1 MTSQQEQEEMT
12 EYAEGTFPIAIPI
25 ENPPEKTPTL
35 LKQRTLNQLCIQ
47 FGIAEAEVLLPG
59 PNDFADRPPY
69 GYIAI
74 NRQMCSSG
82 AIPPFNEFLRQT
94 FLRLTI
100 SPFQLHPNGYA
111 ILMGLCVLFR
121 RTLDRLPSFD
131 EICYLCTF
139 AKNKDHPSIVLV
151 RGARNR
157 KLILDLPESAH
168 GFLNQ
173 YFYIRC
179 PAEFYASWRV
189 GSEIFFFSFFL
200 QFHSKFLLFILPS
213 ADSISYLYSTSSSF
227 QRF

>member
-1 MTSQQEQEEMT
+1 MMSQQEEMI
-12 EYAEGTFPIAIPI
+12 EHAEGVFPIAIPL
-25 ENPPEKTPTL
+25 ENPPERTPTL
-35 LKQRTLNQLCIQ
+35 LKQRALNQLCVQ

-59 PNDFADRPPY
+59 PNDSADRPPY
-69 GYIAI
+69 GFVAI

-82 AIPPFNEFLRQT
+82 AIPPFNEFLRQIL
-94 FLRLTI
+94 LRLTI

-121 RTLDRLPSFD
+121 RTLDRLPSFE

-179 PAEFYASWRV
+179 PAEFYADWRV
-189 GSEIFFFSFFL
+189 GSEIFFLFN
-200 QFHSKFLLFILPS
+200 FILS
-213 ADSISYLYSTSSSF
+213 FTWFALLDADSIPYFSSTSSSF
-227 QRF
+227 

>member
-1 MTSQQEQEEMT
+1 MTPQPEELI
-12 EYAEGTFPIAIPI
+12 EHVEGAFPVAIPL
-25 ENPPEKTPTL
+25 ENPPERTPTL
-35 LKQRTLNQLCIQ
+35 LKQRVLNQLCVQ

-59 PNDFADRPPY
+59 PNDFADRPPS
-69 GYIAI
+69 GFVAI
-74 NRQMCSSG
+74 NRQMCLSG
-82 AIPPFNEFLRQT
+82 VIPPFNEFLQQIL
-94 FLRLTI
+94 LRLTI

-121 RTLDRLPSFD
+121 RTLDRLSNFE

-179 PAEFYASWRV
+179 PAEFYADWRV
-189 GSEIFFFSFFL
+189 GSEIFFLFN
-200 QFHSKFLLFILPS
+200 FILS
-213 ADSISYLYSTSSSF
+213 FTCFVLLDADSIPYFSSTSSSF
-227 QRF
+227 